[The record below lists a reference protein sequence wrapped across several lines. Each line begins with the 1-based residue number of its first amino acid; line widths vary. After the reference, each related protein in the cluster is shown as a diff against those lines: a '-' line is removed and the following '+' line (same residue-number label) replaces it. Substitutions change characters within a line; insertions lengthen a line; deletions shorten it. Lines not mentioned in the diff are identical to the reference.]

1 MALEHSIKVFGTE
14 VFLHRRAV
22 AIAFV
27 VIYACATV
35 AGLNWPKG
43 FTVATTVLVD
53 EKSIIQPL
61 MQGAAVTTEAVDRAR
76 LAREIIYGHKIM
88 AKLLA
93 DRDAADAPALSP
105 EVMEREVNR
114 LIGDTTITNVGRN
127 LIRIEYRNQNPE
139 LAYARA
145 KRLAELY
152 IEESTAAK
160 AAESQAAFEFIDK
173 QAQEYHEKLTSA
185 EEALKDFRSA
195 NLDSQPGTE
204 GDVSTRLGALHTR
217 IEEATRELQ
226 EAEIRKTS
234 LERQLSGEAE
244 AASAITREAQYR
256 TRLAELQTQLEA
268 LRLSYHETYPDIVRL
283 RHQIE
288 DLNEA
293 ITNERQRREQAK
305 AAGTVTIDEG
315 IIHNPMYQQL
325 RREVSQVQVQI
336 DTLKSRIAQAR
347 RALHGEQDRGKRVQG
362 SAARFAE
369 LTRDYQVNREIYQD
383 LLRRRENARVSM
395 NLDKENQGLTFKI
408 QEPARLPIS
417 PSGFRFWH
425 FILAGLVL
433 GLGLPLGLIYGKLQL
448 DPRIRMSTLITART
462 GLPVLAT
469 VPHLWR
475 PAETRSALR
484 ELRVLSAA
492 LVGVLFVSLL
502 LVVLR
507 QTQVV

>member
-1 MALEHSIKVFGTE
+1 MSLEQLTKVFASE
-14 VFLHRRAV
+14 VFLHRRV
-22 AIAFV
+22 VGITFV
-27 VIYACATV
+27 VVWLLATV

-43 FTVATTVLVD
+43 YTVATTVLVD

-76 LAREIIYGHKIM
+76 LAREIIYGRKIM
-88 AKLLA
+88 TQLLVDQDVA
-93 DRDAADAPALSP
+93 DRLSP
-105 EVMEREVNR
+105 QTLEREINGFM
-114 LIGDTTITNVGRN
+114 GDTTITNVGRN
-127 LIRIEYRNQNPE
+127 LIRIEYRNEDPE

-173 QAQEYHEKLTSA
+173 QAQEYHDKLTKS

-195 NLDSQPGTE
+195 NLDAQPGSE
-204 GDVSTRLGALHTR
+204 GDVSARLSALHAR

-226 EAEIRKTS
+226 EAEIRKSS

-256 TRLAELQTQLEA
+256 TRLAELQAQLES
-268 LRLSYHETYPDIVRL
+268 LRLNYHETYPDIVRL

-293 ITNERQRREQAK
+293 IVKERRRREQAK
-305 AAGTVTIDEG
+305 AAGTTTIDEG
-315 IIHNPMYQQL
+315 IIQNPMYLQL

-347 RALHGEQDRGKRVQG
+347 KSLYGEQDRGKRVQG

-408 QEPARLPIS
+408 QEPARLPVS
-417 PSGFRFWH
+417 PTGLRFWH
-425 FILAGLVL
+425 FMLGGIVL
-433 GLGLPLGLIYGKLQL
+433 GLGLPMGFIYGMLQL
-448 DPRIRMSTLITART
+448 DPRIRIVSLITTRT

-475 PAETRSALR
+475 PSESAATVR
-484 ELRVLSAA
+484 ELRLLLAAVVGALFVAMVLAA
-492 LVGVLFVSLL
+492 L
-502 LVVLR
+502 R
-507 QTQVV
+507 HTQVL